1 VIPLRA
7 VLLVLIFL
15 LAAPVR
21 SHAQFDTCT
30 PGPTPVVGECDDL
43 NDCTTDVC
51 NPDGSCSHTPV
62 TEQTPCD
69 DNNACTERESCQ
81 PDGTC
86 GGGTPILGCV
96 PCQQNDDCLDSDPCT
111 DDVCDLG
118 VCEHSPGGDG
128 NACDDGDPCTVG
140 DRCTDGTC
148 SGRSMSCD
156 DGIGCT
162 DDFCDGGA
170 CVHQPDSFVCVAPNE
185 CSEAVCQPGVGAD
198 AQGCVAT
205 GGMLDQTMCTDDGN
219 PCTDDRCSGG
229 TCAHTPV
236 DDPSGCQ
243 PLVPS
248 YRLAVFLRAG
258 VDRLVNYL
266 GEVDVGGDT
275 SDSLNGALNEIATD
289 LDATIQVLAGRDAGP
304 APSGLSI
311 RVSRLTTA
319 TTAQQR
325 GRVALT
331 WLRGTPRMAQ
341 KFLAAISLGRR
352 HHDMDPPTASELRRN
367 GRILLADTKTLKRDV
382 KNLQRTFSVFQR

>member
-1 VIPLRA
+1 
-7 VLLVLIFL
+7 
-15 LAAPVR
+15 
-21 SHAQFDTCT
+21 
-30 PGPTPVVGECDDL
+30 VVGECDDF

-51 NPDGSCSHTPV
+51 NPDSSCSHTPV
-62 TEQTPCD
+62 TDATPCD
-69 DNNACTERESCQ
+69 DDNACTENEICQ
-81 PDGTC
+81 KGKC
-86 GGGTPILGCV
+86 GGGVPVPDCV

-111 DDVCDLG
+111 DDICDLN
-118 VCEHSPGGDG
+118 VCTHQPGGDG

-140 DRCTDGTC
+140 DRCTNGTC
-148 SGRSMSCD
+148 SGQSMTCD

-162 DDFCDGGA
+162 DDSCDGGA
-170 CVHQPDSFVCVAPNE
+170 CVHQPDSTVCVAPNE

-205 GGMLDQTMCTDDGN
+205 GGMLDQTMCTDDGD
-219 PCTDDRCSGG
+219 PCTDDRCGGG
-229 TCAHTPV
+229 TCVHTSV
-236 DDPSGCQ
+236 ADPSGCT

-248 YRLAVFLRAG
+248 YRLAVSLRGG

-275 SDSLNGALNEIATD
+275 SDNLNNELSDVAAD
-289 LDATIQVLAGRDAGP
+289 LDAAILVLAGRDAGP

-311 RVSRLTTA
+311 RLSGLTTS

-331 WLRGTPRMAQ
+331 WLRGIPGLAQ
-341 KFLAAISLGRR
+341 KFLATISRGRR
-352 HHDMDPPTASELRRN
+352 NKDLDPPTASELRRN
-367 GRILLADTKTLKRDV
+367 GRILLADTKTLKSDV